1 MAENIYNWQYNTIP
15 GNANQGAI
23 LMTRNDITQPPFNQ
37 TDFIWKAM
45 EDIIGVANVKFE
57 YDEINN
63 KYHIFKATGHRD
75 NNGNWTY
82 NWEEFGSW
90 DALPEEVVETLRMLK
105 YVEYIFDTSI
115 PNTLKVSGKKKDGTI
130 ELLTNI
136 SFASTQYV
144 DQKVLDLIQDNL
156 TTALNKTWS
165 IDKIKSYIDTIG
177 HFNYKGAINRDSLP
191 TVAAKGD
198 VYKVNEENDL
208 YVNVSST
215 NASNFVPFTDIADAF
230 TTYAIELHKS
240 NNGLYAK
247 LRYDTIDFMI
257 DNAYNLKSILI
268 DDTLDAGDPYAN
280 RKTYSIDKILSL
292 LSSSMRYKGQVNYY
306 DLLPTTGNVA
316 GDTWNVIY
324 EGPSSGGSTELDGD
338 NYCWNGTNWDDLS
351 GEYRAGVGIVIQGKT
366 ISSTGINFRVG
377 SGLKITGSGNNATLE
392 TRNGDGLE
400 YQNVGTT
407 ADPVYANKVKPKTN
421 GGILVD
427 SNGVSV
433 IPNTNNGIQITSN
446 GVEAKLG
453 YGMEFGST
461 GNIKILPNKGI
472 TVAAEGASVKLAS
485 NEDTL
490 YFDKNNNLKC
500 NVTSNDIYFNDGDII
515 NCAISLAT
523 VFIYSNSK
531 TLYIGLPLPKRLR
544 PGYRTILWNMNLLL
558 ANSQNLANY
567 GYLRNNTGTY
577 TALATTTPQVVEGV
591 KVTPFT
597 QLEFIETNPT
607 PSHFRLDIT
616 TPNDRDVYVIDSTGS
631 QLYTPYSTFLL
642 VNSAFQLKV
651 VPV

>member
-144 DQKVLDLIQDNL
+144 DEKVLDLIQDSL

-177 HFNYKGAINRDSLP
+177 HFNYKGAINKNTLP

-208 YVNVSST
+208 YVNISST
-215 NASNFVPFTDIADAF
+215 NVSNFVPFTDIADAF

-306 DLLPTTGNVA
+306 DLLPTTGNVT
-316 GDTWNVIY
+316 GDTWNVKY

-338 NYCWNGTNWDDLS
+338 NYCWNGTSWDDLS

-377 SGLKITGSGNNATLE
+377 SGLQITGSGDNATLE
-392 TRNGDGLE
+392 TRNGYGLE

-407 ADPVYANKVKPKTN
+407 SNPVYANKVKPKTN
-421 GGILVD
+421 GGIQVD
-427 SNGVSV
+427 TNGVSV
-433 IPNTNNGIQITSN
+433 IPYNGITVDANGVSVNPNTSKGINVTSN
-446 GVEAKLG
+446 GVEIKLG
-453 YGMEFGST
+453 SGLQFDAS
-461 GNIKILPNKGI
+461 GNISKIPDVIDPSATQRQLLSQDDNTTLNNESQVQTYTYTVTAADVLAKPNGLLSLTVRCTTGSGSANALRRFVCTMAINGGLLSQKIDSYNSDIIKDINDSKNITFSNLKEGDVI
-472 TVAAEGASVKLAS
+472 TVTVETAALGT
-485 NEDTL
+485 NITL
-490 YFDKNNNLKC
+490 
-500 NVTSNDIYFNDGDII
+500 
-515 NCAISLAT
+515 
-523 VFIYSNSK
+523 
-531 TLYIGLPLPKRLR
+531 
-544 PGYRTILWNMNLLL
+544 
-558 ANSQNLANY
+558 
-567 GYLRNNTGTY
+567 
-577 TALATTTPQVVEGV
+577 
-591 KVTPFT
+591 
-597 QLEFIETNPT
+597 
-607 PSHFRLDIT
+607 IT
-616 TPNDRDVYVIDSTGS
+616 RVR
-631 QLYTPYSTFLL
+631 LL
-642 VNSAFQLKV
+642 VY
-651 VPV
+651 